1 MSRNFQELTI
11 KDSFMFAAVMSDEKQ
26 CRELL
31 ELVLE
36 MKILQVTVIAEKSM
50 SYRPDYHGVRMDVL
64 AEENG
69 VPLNQGQ
76 KTVFLSTKGRNE
88 DDVPKEL
95 VDFLKYV
102 GDPNNFPADMEAD
115 SFVAQVERR
124 VQAIK
129 ANRDWEARF
138 MLLELML
145 KDERKEGREEG
156 LLEGLLEGR
165 REGIF
170 ELLAMYGEI
179 PEDIRSRINDEADE
193 MVLKRWLT
201 TAAKASS
208 IEEFREKMQ

>member
-1 MSRNFQELTI
+1 
-11 KDSFMFAAVMSDEKQ
+11 
-26 CRELL
+26 
-31 ELVLE
+31 
-36 MKILQVTVIAEKSM
+36 
-50 SYRPDYHGVRMDVL
+50 
-64 AEENG
+64 
-69 VPLNQGQ
+69 
-76 KTVFLSTKGRNE
+76 
-88 DDVPKEL
+88 
-95 VDFLKYV
+95 
-102 GDPNNFPADMEAD
+102 
-115 SFVAQVERR
+115 
-124 VQAIK
+124 
-129 ANRDWEARF
+129 